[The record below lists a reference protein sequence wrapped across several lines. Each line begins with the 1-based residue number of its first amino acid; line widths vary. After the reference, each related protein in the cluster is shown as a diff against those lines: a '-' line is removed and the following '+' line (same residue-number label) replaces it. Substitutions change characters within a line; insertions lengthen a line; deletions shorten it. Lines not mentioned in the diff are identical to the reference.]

1 MTGSAAGRT
10 GEGGASLAARRTTIA
25 TSAGTPARMA
35 GMVPGVR
42 AGGFLF
48 LSAIRGRHPETNE
61 VSDDTAEQA
70 RQALENLRAVL
81 EGAGVTLRH
90 VVKVTLYLSRLE
102 YRTAFHQVW
111 MEYFP
116 EHPSARTA
124 VEVADANAA
133 PGGGAHFV
141 LDVIALAE

>member
-1 MTGSAAGRT
+1 MTEPAAGPG
-10 GEGGASLAARRTTIA
+10 GEGGVRLGERRTSVPM
-25 TSAGTPARMA
+25 SAGAPARMA

-48 LSAIRGRHPETNE
+48 LSAIRGRHPETNQ

-90 VVKVTLYLSRLE
+90 VVKVTLYLSKLE

-116 EHPSARTA
+116 EDPPARTA

-133 PGGGAHFV
+133 PGGKAHFV

>member
-1 MTGSAAGRT
+1 MTEPAAGRR
-10 GEGGASLAARRTTIA
+10 GEGEARLGERRTSVPMSVGA
-25 TSAGTPARMA
+25 PARMA

-48 LSAIRGRHPETNE
+48 LSAIRGRHPETNQ

-70 RQALENLRAVL
+70 RQAMENLRAVL

-90 VVKVTLYLSRLE
+90 VVKVTLYLSKLE

-116 EHPSARTA
+116 EDPPARTA

-133 PGGGAHFV
+133 PGGKAHFV
-141 LDVIALAE
+141 LDVIALAG